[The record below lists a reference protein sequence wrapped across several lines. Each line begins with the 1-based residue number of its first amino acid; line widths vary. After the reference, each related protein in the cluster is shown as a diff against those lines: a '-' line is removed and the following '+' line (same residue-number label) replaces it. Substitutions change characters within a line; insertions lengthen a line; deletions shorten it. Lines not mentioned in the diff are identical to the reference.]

1 MPEKPALPRRARGH
15 ESTRMLE
22 TPLTMEAKGVAD
34 AACVAPRIGWRVV
47 AAAIV
52 LEIQLLFS
60 LGLAAPARAEPIPA
74 EITADLSGGYARIVF
89 RFNEEVDADVRM
101 ANNILV
107 VSFKTPVSVNV
118 DRLYS
123 NAAGYV
129 GAARRD
135 PDGKAVRMALS
146 QRVRLSSMMAGER
159 LFVDLLPDSW
169 KGEPPA
175 LPREVVEELAKRARD
190 AERKARQQRQLAQ
203 QKHSP
208 AVRLRV
214 SQQPTFSRYVFEL
227 PELVPVSAERDKDNL
242 RLVFDQ
248 ALKIDLADAQA
259 SLPPMIATLGTETRD
274 EQTTVSFAFIGTVD
288 ARTFREDNNYV
299 VDVSPVG
306 GRSDRA
312 DPITPLL
319 SQPANPPARERTSG
333 PPPIDP
339 PQATPVKASPPPPP
353 PPPVAVEKPA
363 EPVPAPAV
371 AKTPPP
377 QPAAPESRPVAEK
390 PEPASDKHAAAPPV
404 AAKEVAAPPPPPAQ
418 PNDPVKVEMRRQG
431 DNIKLVFPFA
441 VPTPAAVFRRAD
453 TLWLVF
459 DSPAPVDLGVLGTD
473 TSRTVQSTVVGRS
486 GTGQVVRIKLERPR
500 LTSMAAEGYSWA
512 VTIGDMVLAPTKPLT
527 VTRSIQA
534 NQQTTAIVTF
544 EEPQRLHRLSDPDVG
559 DIIYAVTGFGPAR
572 GFVKTQDFVEFRALA
587 SVHGVVVQP
596 LADDITVDV
605 ALDKVVIG
613 RPGGLVLSAGGYA
626 AKRAGSYRAQVFDP
640 QLWGFDR
647 QAPYKDRQDKLI
659 AAAAA
664 AAETRRMGPRLD
676 LARFYLARDMYPEA
690 KAVLDLALGEER
702 PTAEDSTGL
711 VMRAIAN
718 IMLGRS
724 EDAFRDLGSP
734 LVGNQYNGPVWRAFA
749 LARQGKWAEAREGF
763 RNAGQSIGSLPLEL
777 QRLVLKESVRAA
789 IEVRDFAGAQT
800 LLAEFDALGI
810 PPDIEPSLAVL
821 SGRIAEG
828 LGRNEDALAAY
839 RGATDASDRPSAA
852 QGRLRE
858 TVLRY
863 QLGDLKREDVISE
876 LEQLTTLWRGDET
889 EVEALQLLA
898 RLYTEEGRYR
908 DAFYVMRTALKAHP
922 NSEMTRRIQNDAA
935 ATFDALFLAGKGDA
949 LPAIDALGL
958 FYDFRELTPI
968 GRRGDEMIRRL
979 TDRLVAVDLLDQAAE
994 LLQHQV
1000 DHRLQGAARAQVAN
1014 RLAVIYLMNRKP
1026 DRALQTLRATRISEL
1041 SNELRN
1047 QRLLLEGRA
1056 LADIGRQDLAL
1067 EVIANVEGREAT
1079 RLRSDIL
1086 WAAKRFRESAE
1097 QIELLYGDRWR
1108 DWQPLADTERTDVLR
1123 AALGYSL
1130 AEDKLGLDRFRG
1142 RYAAKMAEGPDRRA
1156 FELVT
1161 DPGAGNNAEFRDVA
1175 RAIAAT
1181 DTLEGFLREMR
1192 ARYPETGAFA
1202 PTAQSGM
1209 ASQPVPARA
1218 RARTSDP
1225 TTTGSVANS
1234 SAKPARKAARK
1245 IADNPP
1251 PRIPPMPFP
1260 PPR

>member
-1 MPEKPALPRRARGH
+1 
-15 ESTRMLE
+15 MLE
-22 TPLTMEAKGVAD
+22 TPLTIKAMGVAD

-47 AAAIV
+47 VAAIF
-52 LEIQLLFS
+52 LEILLLFS
-60 LGLAAPARAEPIPA
+60 LGLATPARAEPIPA

-89 RFNEEVDADVRM
+89 RFSEEVDADVRM
-101 ANNILV
+101 ANNILIV
-107 VSFKTPVSVNV
+107 NFTTPVSVNV

-146 QRVRLSSMMAGER
+146 QRVRVSSMMAGER

-169 KGEPPA
+169 KSEPPA
-175 LPREVVEELAKRARD
+175 LPREVVEELAKRARE

-208 AVRLRV
+208 LIRLRV

-242 RLVFDQ
+242 RLVFEQ
-248 ALKIDLADAQA
+248 TLKIDLADAQA
-259 SLPPMIATLGTETRD
+259 TLPPTIATLGTDTRE
-274 EQTTVSFAFIGTVD
+274 EQTVVSFAFIGKVD

-299 VDVSPVG
+299 VDVSPLG
-306 GRSDRA
+306 GRPDRV
-312 DPITPLL
+312 DPIAPLM
-319 SQPANPPARERTSG
+319 SQPANPPAREKTAG
-333 PPPIDP
+333 PPVIAP
-339 PQATPVKASPPPPP
+339 PQATPVKAPPPPLP
-353 PPPVAVEKPA
+353 PAIAEKPA
-363 EPVPAPAV
+363 EPVPAPVPVKA
-371 AKTPPP
+371 PPP
-377 QPAAPESRPVAEK
+377 PVAPESQPVAAEK
-390 PEPASDKHAAAPPV
+390 PVAAADKP
-404 AAKEVAAPPPPPAQ
+404 AAPPPAAEKVAAPGPAQ

-459 DSPAPVDLGVLGTD
+459 DSPAPVDLGVLGAD

-486 GTGQVVRIKLERPR
+486 GAGQVVRIKLERPR

-527 VTRSIQA
+527 LARSIQA
-534 NQQTTAIVTF
+534 NQQTAAIIAF
-544 EEPQRLHRLSDPDVG
+544 DEPQRLHKLSDPEVG
-559 DIIYAVTGFGPAR
+559 DTIYAVTGFGPAR

-596 LADDITVDV
+596 LADDISVDV

-613 RPGGLVLSAGGYA
+613 RPGGLILSAGGYA
-626 AKRAGSYRAQVFDP
+626 AKRTGSYRVQVFDP

-647 QAPYKDRQDKLI
+647 QAPYKARQDKLI

-749 LARQGKWAEAREGF
+749 QARQGKWAEAREAF

-777 QRLVLKESVRAA
+777 QRLVLKESVRSA

-800 LLAEFDALGI
+800 LLAEFDALGT
-810 PPDIEPSLAVL
+810 PPEIEPSLAVL

-1056 LADIGRQDLAL
+1056 LADVGRQDLAL
-1067 EVIANVEGREAT
+1067 EVIANVEGREVV

-1108 DWQPLADTERTDVLR
+1108 DWQPLADTERTDLLR

-1161 DPGAGNNAEFRDVA
+1161 DPTTANNAEFRDVA
-1175 RAIAAT
+1175 RAIAAA

-1202 PTAQSGM
+1202 PTAQSGR
-1209 ASQPVPARA
+1209 ASTPASSRA
-1218 RARTSDP
+1218 RAADP
-1225 TTTGSVANS
+1225 TTTGSVAGDT
-1234 SAKPARKAARK
+1234 AKPARKPARK
-1245 IADNPP
+1245 MAGNPP
-1251 PRIPPMPFP
+1251 PRIPPLIFP

>member
-1 MPEKPALPRRARGH
+1 MP
-15 ESTRMLE
+15 
-22 TPLTMEAKGVAD
+22 
-34 AACVAPRIGWRVV
+34 APV
-47 AAAIV
+47 AA
-52 LEIQLLFS
+52 
-60 LGLAAPARAEPIPA
+60 
-74 EITADLSGGYARIVF
+74 
-89 RFNEEVDADVRM
+89 
-101 ANNILV
+101 
-107 VSFKTPVSVNV
+107 K
-118 DRLYS
+118 
-123 NAAGYV
+123 
-129 GAARRD
+129 
-135 PDGKAVRMALS
+135 
-146 QRVRLSSMMAGER
+146 
-159 LFVDLLPDSW
+159 
-169 KGEPPA
+169 
-175 LPREVVEELAKRARD
+175 
-190 AERKARQQRQLAQ
+190 
-203 QKHSP
+203 
-208 AVRLRV
+208 
-214 SQQPTFSRYVFEL
+214 
-227 PELVPVSAERDKDNL
+227 
-242 RLVFDQ
+242 
-248 ALKIDLADAQA
+248 
-259 SLPPMIATLGTETRD
+259 
-274 EQTTVSFAFIGTVD
+274 
-288 ARTFREDNNYV
+288 
-299 VDVSPVG
+299 
-306 GRSDRA
+306 
-312 DPITPLL
+312 
-319 SQPANPPARERTSG
+319 
-333 PPPIDP
+333 
-339 PQATPVKASPPPPP
+339 
-353 PPPVAVEKPA
+353 
-363 EPVPAPAV
+363 
-371 AKTPPP
+371 
-377 QPAAPESRPVAEK
+377 
-390 PEPASDKHAAAPPV
+390 AAPPV
-404 AAKEVAAPPPPPAQ
+404 APASQPVAAEKPLPAADKPATPPPAAEKVAAPRPAQ

-486 GTGQVVRIKLERPR
+486 GAGQVVRIKLERPR

-527 VTRSIQA
+527 LARSIQA
-534 NQQTTAIVTF
+534 NQQTAAIIAF
-544 EEPQRLHRLSDPDVG
+544 DEPQRLHKLSDPEVG
-559 DIIYAVTGFGPAR
+559 DTIYAVTGFGPAR

-596 LADDITVDV
+596 LADDISVDV

-613 RPGGLVLSAGGYA
+613 RPGGLILSAGGYA
-626 AKRAGSYRAQVFDP
+626 AKRTGSYRVQVFDP

-647 QAPYKDRQDKLI
+647 QAPYKGRQDKLI

-664 AAETRRMGPRLD
+664 AAETKRMGPRLD

-749 LARQGKWAEAREGF
+749 QARQGKWAEAREAF

-777 QRLVLKESVRAA
+777 QRLVLKESVRSA

-800 LLAEFDALGI
+800 LLAEFDALGT
-810 PPDIEPSLAVL
+810 PPEIEPSLAVL

-1056 LADIGRQDLAL
+1056 LADVGRQDLAL
-1067 EVIANVEGREAT
+1067 EVIANVEGREVV

-1130 AEDKLGLDRFRG
+1130 ADDKLGLDRFRG

-1161 DPGAGNNAEFRDVA
+1161 DPTVASNAEFRDVA
-1175 RAIAAT
+1175 RAIAAA

-1202 PTAQSGM
+1202 PAVQSGR
-1209 ASQPVPARA
+1209 ASTPASSRA
-1218 RARTSDP
+1218 RAADP
-1225 TTTGSVANS
+1225 TTTGSVAGDT
-1234 SAKPARKAARK
+1234 AKPARKPAKK
-1245 IADNPP
+1245 IAANPP
-1251 PRIPPMPFP
+1251 PRIPPLVFP